1 MQVLKKR
8 LKMKAISI
16 AANYW
21 WIFIDGFS
29 IIILLQRLWTP
40 HSLEDIPLSWHH
52 VLACSSIPFT
62 IFSLSYLSQM
72 LRVSWELIH
81 FHNSFRNSTWFLRLI
96 PILTSSNTCY
106 FFLATWSLKAAFFI
120 SPFFFQTKFQR
131 SVIIFWTIRDFKK
144 QF

>member
-120 SPFFFQTKFQR
+120 SPFFFPDKVSTKCYYLLNYTRF
-131 SVIIFWTIRDFKK
+131 
-144 QF
+144 

>member
-1 MQVLKKR
+1 
-8 LKMKAISI
+8 MKAISI

-52 VLACSSIPFT
+52 VLACSSIPVT
-62 IFSLSYLSQM
+62 IFSLGYLSQM

-81 FHNSFRNSTWFLRLI
+81 FHNSFRNSTWFLRFII

>member
-1 MQVLKKR
+1 
-8 LKMKAISI
+8 MKAISI

-81 FHNSFRNSTWFLRLI
+81 FHNSFRNSTWFLRFII

>member
-1 MQVLKKR
+1 
-8 LKMKAISI
+8 MKAISI

-21 WIFIDGFS
+21 SIFIDGFAL
-29 IIILLQRLWTP
+29 IILLQRLWTP
-40 HSLEDIPLSWHH
+40 HWLNILEDIPWSCHH

-62 IFSLSYLSQM
+62 IFSLGYLSQM
-72 LRVSWELIH
+72 LRFSWELIH

-106 FFLATWSLKAAFFI
+106 FFSNMSTKSCVFHFPL
-120 SPFFFQTKFQR
+120 FFQTKFQR